1 MSTYDDEYIRRLER
15 EVKSVKK
22 QLEAARDSIG
32 IYDNYRTALFAFV
45 QDPPKMTL
53 ETAIKQ
59 AKRALRGLEI

>member
-1 MSTYDDEYIRRLER
+1 MSTYDDEYVKRLNRQIKSLER
-15 EVKSVKK
+15 
-22 QLEAARDSIG
+22 QLEAARNSIG

-53 ETAIKQ
+53 EAAIKQ